1 MGEDKSEMVANK
13 AGTTKRG
20 LEHLLLAREI
30 EDFLYHE
37 AELLDARRFDEW
49 LELISDDIRYWMP
62 MLRNVRYGEQ
72 AEREETREQQ
82 DINWFDEGKQT
93 LSQRVQQIQSGI
105 HWAEEPLSRT
115 CHMVSNID
123 LLEES
128 SDQVTAKSRFLVY
141 RNRVET
147 ETDFFVGKREDVI
160 RRENGQWKIVRRK
173 ITLDQNVLLAK
184 NLTVFF

>member
-1 MGEDKSEMVANK
+1 MVANK
-13 AGTTKRG
+13 ARTAEGR

-49 LELISDDIRYWMP
+49 LELISEDIRYWMP

-82 DINWFDEGKQT
+82 DINWFDEGKVT

-115 CHMVSNID
+115 CHMVSNVE

-128 SDQVTAKSRFLVY
+128 PDQVTAKSRFLVY

-160 RRENGQWKIVRRK
+160 RRENGQWRIVRRK

-184 NLTVFF
+184 NLTLFF